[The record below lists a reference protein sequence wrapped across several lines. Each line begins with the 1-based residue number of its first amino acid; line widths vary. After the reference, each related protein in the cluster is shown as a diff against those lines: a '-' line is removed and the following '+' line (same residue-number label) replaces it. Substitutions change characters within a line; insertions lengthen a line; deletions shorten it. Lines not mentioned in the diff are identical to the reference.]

1 IMEYN
6 NGGDKIF
13 ELSSISREKL
23 ELVEAFYDKMK
34 DITNAN
40 ALYIYA
46 LQIFKICNIHNELP
60 RVVVFGQQSMGK
72 TTLLDF
78 IMGGPMGYTSSDTG
92 TKQPI
97 VIILKPSDTNKIE
110 CYLNKKKVSI
120 DDLHEKMK
128 AIMINLN
135 ESIISKELE
144 VEIAIPGGIYAT
156 FVDLPGIKD
165 DSKAGSELTRKIVRN
180 YVQNFPNDIYILVKK
195 ASDDPANW
203 PYNLREFIMK
213 PKPIGL
219 GLQTKQCIVVG
230 TRALEFLNNELSTI
244 KTLSELY
251 NRVKKRGI
259 NDNND
264 NILSLYLL
272 ELFTIP
278 IEQKEKNDFIA
289 NRISMY
295 SKILNGRKN
304 VLDLLL
310 NKFENDCSDSIKKE
324 LLDCFDVEKFKK
336 EVNNKF
342 MNILIQQLRKV
353 EIKLE
358 KKKAKSEFYSKKLE
372 ELYNKGNILS
382 IREQVKL
389 YIRELV
395 NIISNLLTGNYP
407 ILNLPNNGEDFLKKY
422 GGTLLENLKDGHELA
437 IELFVKK
444 NTYDQNFLNYLN
456 ECLTKYSNEHEM
468 GKHMSSDFN
477 YNLNDGTGNKFTN
490 GINGSSSSSS
500 SSSNSSSNINLS
512 SNSTTNNIPHIGS
525 GHIGGG
531 HIGSGH
537 IGSGHIGSGHI
548 GSSHMGGSH
557 MGGSHM
563 GSSHMGS
570 GHIGYVNNVNPLN
583 NVSNINNM
591 NNVVVNNSNSNS
603 GGSTNLMNNNKMV
616 NNNSMLLSSNN
627 MIHNNNNIM
636 TSNNKIKKIKNKKDK
651 LNNKMNKRMDTYF
664 NNFNHTTTTL
674 ATIKK
679 KKKKKKKKSMDNGLT
694 EGKPVRFV
702 LVKEESN
709 MFGIIKN
716 NNVIDPNGKNILVN
730 FFFKSSNTT
739 EEQVQTKSVEKERL
753 TPIQSVETLNAESSF
768 LNGLQVWY
776 KMVRADG
783 WVGFDEAEI
792 IKVFNNNSKV
802 KDVLIRNISKNS
814 EVISIKISDLYIDYV
829 QDINKEIIDGLKT
842 KDLLKSV
849 DDEYDDDDEEEEEEE
864 NESDDEDE
872 SDDDIDKYYDE
883 ENDGD
888 EEDDVLK
895 KIAGPHTDLKILNQL
910 AITYICKWLKYNI
923 AKIEPEKDF
932 SNEVLLQM
940 MRSIHNIVD
949 QSDWKPLV
957 VDLLQANISG
967 NILYLTKLATCS
979 AAVALNRVFKAG
991 LGEINRKIK
1000 NNYMDENIYL
1010 LSTNPKFM
1018 EELNQTLHNFC
1029 KERAVICSNEMKEIM
1044 FEQTYAVHFEIIEE
1058 IFDGCKL
1065 FENNFLTPTG
1075 VKPTMSII
1083 TKNVKQNLA
1092 YRNHQ
1097 LSLTNIK
1104 INKKS
1109 KSKELIQEEVK
1120 LQFWAIKM
1128 LISVPF
1134 ATKIY
1139 AHFLNNI
1146 LPKNKHLANV
1156 LDYSIDCESNL
1167 EKYIQSKLLN
1177 REVNGVLVPID
1188 DKELMT
1194 HYNIIDNRDNIL
1206 RKLENQKRL
1215 NQYLTIVSNAI
1226 KLLKNNVTHTY
1237 ILTFL

>member
-1 IMEYN
+1 MEYG

-13 ELSSISREKL
+13 DLNSISREKL
-23 ELVEAFYDKMK
+23 ELVEVFYDKMK
-34 DITNAN
+34 DTTNAN
-40 ALYIYA
+40 ALYLYA

-60 RVVVFGQQSMGK
+60 RLVVFGQQSMGK

-128 AIMINLN
+128 AIMVNLS
-135 ESIISKELE
+135 ESIIPKELE
-144 VEIAIPGGIYAT
+144 VEISIPGGIYAT

-165 DSKAGSELTRKIVRN
+165 DSKSGSELTRKIVRN

-203 PYNLREFIMK
+203 PYHLREFFMK
-213 PKPIGL
+213 PKPMGL
-219 GLQTKQCIVVG
+219 GLQNKQCIVVG

-244 KTLSELY
+244 KTLTELHD
-251 NRVKKRGI
+251 RVKKRGI
-259 NDNND
+259 TDHND

-272 ELFTIP
+272 ELFSIP
-278 IEQKEKNDFIA
+278 IEQKEKNDFLT

-310 NKFENDCSDSIKKE
+310 NKFENDCNDSIKKE
-324 LLDCFDVEKFKK
+324 LLDCFDVEKFKQ
-336 EVNNKF
+336 EVNSKF

-353 EIKLE
+353 EVKLE
-358 KKKAKSEFYSKKLE
+358 KKKSKMEFYNKKLE

-395 NIISNLLTGNYP
+395 NIVSNLLTGNYP

-422 GGTLLENLKDGHELA
+422 GGTLMENLKDGNELA
-437 IELFVKK
+437 VELFEKQGL
-444 NTYDQNFLNYLN
+444 YDENFLNYLN
-456 ECLTKYSNEHEM
+456 EYLYKYANENELNKSISSESNY
-468 GKHMSSDFN
+468 D
-477 YNLNDGTGNKFTN
+477 
-490 GINGSSSSSS
+490 I
-500 SSSNSSSNINLS
+500 
-512 SNSTTNNIPHIGS
+512 NNI
-525 GHIGGG
+525 
-531 HIGSGH
+531 
-537 IGSGHIGSGHI
+537 
-548 GSSHMGGSH
+548 
-557 MGGSHM
+557 
-563 GSSHMGS
+563 
-570 GHIGYVNNVNPLN
+570 LN
-583 NVSNINNM
+583 NDLH
-591 NNVVVNNSNSNS
+591 NSNSN
-603 GGSTNLMNNNKMV
+603 
-616 NNNSMLLSSNN
+616 NNNSS
-627 MIHNNNNIM
+627 
-636 TSNNKIKKIKNKKDK
+636 
-651 LNNKMNKRMDTYF
+651 KRADTYDTL
-664 NNFNHTTTTL
+664 NDMEKKNF
-674 ATIKK
+674 
-679 KKKKKKKKSMDNGLT
+679 DNVPALV
-694 EGKPVRFV
+694 EGQPVRFI
-702 LVKEESN
+702 LAKEESS
-709 MFGIIKN
+709 MFGVVQNTPTDAKS
-716 NNVIDPNGKNILVN
+716 KNILVSFYFRN
-730 FFFKSSNTT
+730 SNT
-739 EEQVQTKSVEKERL
+739 EEQVQIKSVEKDRL
-753 TPIQSVETLNAESSF
+753 TVIKAVETLNGDPSF

-776 KMVRADG
+776 KMIRDDG
-783 WVGFDEAEI
+783 WVGFDKAEI
-792 IKVFNNNSKV
+792 IKVFNNNSKI
-802 KDVLIRNISKNS
+802 KDVLIRNLSKND
-814 EVISIKISDLYIDYV
+814 EVISIKINDLYMDYV
-829 QDINKEIIDGLKT
+829 IDENKEN
-842 KDLLKSV
+842 
-849 DDEYDDDDEEEEEEE
+849 EE
-864 NESDDEDE
+864 NEENE
-872 SDDDIDKYYDE
+872 ELKENDDDI
-883 ENDGD
+883 
-888 EEDDVLK
+888 LK
-895 KIAGPHTDLKILNQL
+895 RIAGPHTDLKILNQL

-932 SNEVLLQM
+932 SDEVLLQM

-967 NILYLTKLATCS
+967 NILHLTKLASCS

-1010 LSTNPKFM
+1010 LSTNPKFLD
-1018 EELNQTLHNFC
+1018 ELNQALHNFC
-1029 KERAVICSNEMKEIM
+1029 KERAITCASEMKDIV

-1065 FENNFLTPTG
+1065 FEDNFLTPSG

-1097 LSLTNIK
+1097 LSLTDIK

-1156 LDYSIDCESNL
+1156 LDYSIDCESTL

-1188 DKELMT
+1188 DKELMS
-1194 HYNIIDNRDNIL
+1194 HYNIIDNRDNLL

-1215 NQYLTIVSNAI
+1215 NQYFTIVANSI
-1226 KLLKNNVTHTY
+1226 KLLKNNLSKESTLDFVTKLDFGQENKKNWHRLGT
-1237 ILTFL
+1237 

>member
-1 IMEYN
+1 MEYG

-13 ELSSISREKL
+13 DLNSISREKL
-23 ELVEAFYDKMK
+23 ELVEVFYDKMK
-34 DITNAN
+34 DTTNAN
-40 ALYIYA
+40 ALYLYA

-60 RVVVFGQQSMGK
+60 RLVVFGQQSMGK

-128 AIMINLN
+128 AIMVNLN
-135 ESIISKELE
+135 ESIIPKELE
-144 VEIAIPGGIYAT
+144 VEISIPGGIYAT

-203 PYNLREFIMK
+203 PYHLREFFMK
-213 PKPIGL
+213 PKPMGL
-219 GLQTKQCIVVG
+219 GLQNKQCIVVG

-244 KTLSELY
+244 KTLTELY
-251 NRVKKRGI
+251 DRVKKRGI
-259 NDNND
+259 MDHND

-272 ELFTIP
+272 ELFSIP
-278 IEQKEKNDFIA
+278 IEQKEKNDFLT

-310 NKFENDCSDSIKKE
+310 NKFENDCNDSIKKE
-324 LLDCFDVEKFKK
+324 LLDCFDVEKFKQ
-336 EVNNKF
+336 EVNSKF

-353 EIKLE
+353 EVKLE
-358 KKKAKSEFYSKKLE
+358 KKKSKMEFYNKKLE

-395 NIISNLLTGNYP
+395 NIVSNLLTGNYP

-422 GGTLLENLKDGHELA
+422 GGTLMENLKDGNELA
-437 IELFVKK
+437 VELFEKQGL
-444 NTYDQNFLNYLN
+444 YDENFLNYLN
-456 ECLTKYSNEHEM
+456 EYLCKYASENDINQSISSESNY
-468 GKHMSSDFN
+468 D
-477 YNLNDGTGNKFTN
+477 
-490 GINGSSSSSS
+490 I
-500 SSSNSSSNINLS
+500 
-512 SNSTTNNIPHIGS
+512 NNI
-525 GHIGGG
+525 
-531 HIGSGH
+531 
-537 IGSGHIGSGHI
+537 
-548 GSSHMGGSH
+548 
-557 MGGSHM
+557 
-563 GSSHMGS
+563 
-570 GHIGYVNNVNPLN
+570 LN
-583 NVSNINNM
+583 NKD
-591 NNVVVNNSNSNS
+591 
-603 GGSTNLMNNNKMV
+603 LHNNNGN
-616 NNNSMLLSSNN
+616 NNNSSNKRADAYDTLN
-627 MIHNNNNIM
+627 DME
-636 TSNNKIKKIKNKKDK
+636 KKK
-651 LNNKMNKRMDTYF
+651 LNSVPA
-664 NNFNHTTTTL
+664 L
-674 ATIKK
+674 V
-679 KKKKKKKKSMDNGLT
+679 
-694 EGKPVRFV
+694 EGQPVRFI
-702 LVKEESN
+702 LAKEESS
-709 MFGIIKN
+709 MFGVVQNTPTDAKS
-716 NNVIDPNGKNILVN
+716 KNILVSFYFRN
-730 FFFKSSNTT
+730 SNT
-739 EEQVQTKSVEKERL
+739 EEQVQIKSVEKDRL
-753 TPIQSVETLNAESSF
+753 TVIKAVETLNGDPSF

-776 KMVRADG
+776 KMIRDDG
-783 WVGFDEAEI
+783 WVGFDKAEI
-792 IKVFNNNSKV
+792 IKVFNNNSKI
-802 KDVLIRNISKNS
+802 KDVLIRNLSKND
-814 EVISIKISDLYIDYV
+814 EVISIKINDLYMDYV
-829 QDINKEIIDGLKT
+829 IDENKEN
-842 KDLLKSV
+842 
-849 DDEYDDDDEEEEEEE
+849 EE
-864 NESDDEDE
+864 NEENE
-872 SDDDIDKYYDE
+872 EMKENDDDI
-883 ENDGD
+883 
-888 EEDDVLK
+888 LK
-895 KIAGPHTDLKILNQL
+895 RIAGAHTDLKILNQL

-932 SNEVLLQM
+932 SDEVLLQM

-967 NILYLTKLATCS
+967 NILHLTKLASCS

-1010 LSTNPKFM
+1010 LSTNPKFLD
-1018 EELNQTLHNFC
+1018 ELNQALHNFC
-1029 KERAVICSNEMKEIM
+1029 KERAITCASEMKDIV

-1065 FENNFLTPTG
+1065 FEDNFLTPSG

-1097 LSLTNIK
+1097 LSLTDIK

-1156 LDYSIDCESNL
+1156 LDYSIDCESTL

-1177 REVNGVLVPID
+1177 REVNGVMVPID
-1188 DKELMT
+1188 DKELMS
-1194 HYNIIDNRDNIL
+1194 HYNIIDNRDNLL

-1215 NQYLTIVSNAI
+1215 NQYFTIVSNSI
-1226 KLLKNNVTHTY
+1226 KLLKNNLSKESTLDFVTKLDFGQENKKNWHRLDSY
-1237 ILTFL
+1237 ED

>member
-1 IMEYN
+1 MEYG

-13 ELSSISREKL
+13 DLNSISREKL
-23 ELVEAFYDKMK
+23 ELVEVFYDKMK
-34 DITNAN
+34 DTTNAN
-40 ALYIYA
+40 ALYLYA

-60 RVVVFGQQSMGK
+60 RLVVFGQQSMGK

-128 AIMINLN
+128 AIMVNLS
-135 ESIISKELE
+135 ESIIPKELE
-144 VEIAIPGGIYAT
+144 VEISIPGGIYAT

-165 DSKAGSELTRKIVRN
+165 DSKSGSELTRKIVRN

-203 PYNLREFIMK
+203 PYHLREFFMK
-213 PKPIGL
+213 PKPMGL
-219 GLQTKQCIVVG
+219 GLQNKQCIVVG

-244 KTLSELY
+244 KTLTELHD
-251 NRVKKRGI
+251 RVKKRGI
-259 NDNND
+259 TDHND

-272 ELFTIP
+272 ELFSIP
-278 IEQKEKNDFIA
+278 IEQKEKNDFLT

-310 NKFENDCSDSIKKE
+310 NKFENDCNDSIKKE
-324 LLDCFDVEKFKK
+324 LLDCFDVEKFKQ
-336 EVNNKF
+336 EVNSKF

-353 EIKLE
+353 EVKLE
-358 KKKAKSEFYSKKLE
+358 KKKSKMEFYNKKLE

-395 NIISNLLTGNYP
+395 NIVSNLLTGNYP

-422 GGTLLENLKDGHELA
+422 GGTLMENLKDGNELA
-437 IELFVKK
+437 VELFEKQGL
-444 NTYDQNFLNYLN
+444 YDENFLNYLN
-456 ECLTKYSNEHEM
+456 EYLYKYANENELNKSISSESNY
-468 GKHMSSDFN
+468 D
-477 YNLNDGTGNKFTN
+477 
-490 GINGSSSSSS
+490 I
-500 SSSNSSSNINLS
+500 
-512 SNSTTNNIPHIGS
+512 NNI
-525 GHIGGG
+525 
-531 HIGSGH
+531 
-537 IGSGHIGSGHI
+537 
-548 GSSHMGGSH
+548 
-557 MGGSHM
+557 
-563 GSSHMGS
+563 
-570 GHIGYVNNVNPLN
+570 LN
-583 NVSNINNM
+583 NDLH
-591 NNVVVNNSNSNS
+591 NSNSN
-603 GGSTNLMNNNKMV
+603 
-616 NNNSMLLSSNN
+616 NNNSS
-627 MIHNNNNIM
+627 
-636 TSNNKIKKIKNKKDK
+636 
-651 LNNKMNKRMDTYF
+651 KRADTYDTL
-664 NNFNHTTTTL
+664 NDMEKKNF
-674 ATIKK
+674 
-679 KKKKKKKKSMDNGLT
+679 DNVPALV
-694 EGKPVRFV
+694 EGQPVRFI
-702 LVKEESN
+702 LAKEESS
-709 MFGIIKN
+709 MFGVVQNTPTDAKS
-716 NNVIDPNGKNILVN
+716 KNILVSFYFRN
-730 FFFKSSNTT
+730 SNT
-739 EEQVQTKSVEKERL
+739 EEQVQIKSVEKDRL
-753 TPIQSVETLNAESSF
+753 TVIKAVETLNGDPSF

-776 KMVRADG
+776 KMIRDDG
-783 WVGFDEAEI
+783 WVGFDKAEI
-792 IKVFNNNSKV
+792 IKVFNNNSKI
-802 KDVLIRNISKNS
+802 KDVLIRNLSKND
-814 EVISIKISDLYIDYV
+814 EVISIKINDLYMDYV
-829 QDINKEIIDGLKT
+829 IDENKEN
-842 KDLLKSV
+842 
-849 DDEYDDDDEEEEEEE
+849 EE
-864 NESDDEDE
+864 NEENE
-872 SDDDIDKYYDE
+872 ELKENDDDI
-883 ENDGD
+883 
-888 EEDDVLK
+888 LK
-895 KIAGPHTDLKILNQL
+895 RIAGPHTDLKILNQL

-932 SNEVLLQM
+932 SDEVLLQM

-967 NILYLTKLATCS
+967 NILHLTKLASCS

-1010 LSTNPKFM
+1010 LSTNPKFLD
-1018 EELNQTLHNFC
+1018 ELNQALHNFC
-1029 KERAVICSNEMKEIM
+1029 KERAITCASEMKDIV

-1065 FENNFLTPTG
+1065 FEDNFLTPSG

-1097 LSLTNIK
+1097 LSLTDIK

-1156 LDYSIDCESNL
+1156 LDYSIDCESTL

-1188 DKELMT
+1188 DKELMS
-1194 HYNIIDNRDNIL
+1194 HYNIIDNRDNLL

-1215 NQYLTIVSNAI
+1215 NQYFTIVANSI
-1226 KLLKNNVTHTY
+1226 KLLKNNLSKESTLDFVTKLDFGQENKKNWHRLDSY
-1237 ILTFL
+1237 ED

>member
-1 IMEYN
+1 MEYG

-13 ELSSISREKL
+13 DLNSISREKL
-23 ELVEAFYDKMK
+23 ELVEVFYDKMK
-34 DITNAN
+34 DTTNAN
-40 ALYIYA
+40 ALYLYA

-60 RVVVFGQQSMGK
+60 RLVVFGQQSMGK

-128 AIMINLN
+128 AIMVNLS
-135 ESIISKELE
+135 ESIIPKELE
-144 VEIAIPGGIYAT
+144 VEISIPGGIYAT

-165 DSKAGSELTRKIVRN
+165 DSKSGSELTRKIVRN

-203 PYNLREFIMK
+203 PYHLREFFMK
-213 PKPIGL
+213 PKPMGL
-219 GLQTKQCIVVG
+219 GLQNKQCIVVG

-244 KTLSELY
+244 KTLTELHD
-251 NRVKKRGI
+251 RVKKRGI
-259 NDNND
+259 TDHND

-272 ELFTIP
+272 ELFSIP
-278 IEQKEKNDFIA
+278 IEQKEKNDFLT

-310 NKFENDCSDSIKKE
+310 NKFENDCNDSIKKE
-324 LLDCFDVEKFKK
+324 LLDCFDVEKFKQ
-336 EVNNKF
+336 EVNSKF

-353 EIKLE
+353 EVKLE
-358 KKKAKSEFYSKKLE
+358 KKKSKMEFYNKKLE

-395 NIISNLLTGNYP
+395 NIVSNLLTGNYP

-422 GGTLLENLKDGHELA
+422 GGTLMENLKDGNELA
-437 IELFVKK
+437 VELFEKQGL
-444 NTYDQNFLNYLN
+444 YDENFLNYLN
-456 ECLTKYSNEHEM
+456 EYLYKYANENELNKSISSESNY
-468 GKHMSSDFN
+468 D
-477 YNLNDGTGNKFTN
+477 
-490 GINGSSSSSS
+490 I
-500 SSSNSSSNINLS
+500 
-512 SNSTTNNIPHIGS
+512 NNI
-525 GHIGGG
+525 
-531 HIGSGH
+531 
-537 IGSGHIGSGHI
+537 
-548 GSSHMGGSH
+548 
-557 MGGSHM
+557 
-563 GSSHMGS
+563 
-570 GHIGYVNNVNPLN
+570 LN
-583 NVSNINNM
+583 NDLH
-591 NNVVVNNSNSNS
+591 NSNSN
-603 GGSTNLMNNNKMV
+603 
-616 NNNSMLLSSNN
+616 NNNSS
-627 MIHNNNNIM
+627 
-636 TSNNKIKKIKNKKDK
+636 
-651 LNNKMNKRMDTYF
+651 KRADTYDTL
-664 NNFNHTTTTL
+664 NDMEKKNF
-674 ATIKK
+674 
-679 KKKKKKKKSMDNGLT
+679 DNVPALV
-694 EGKPVRFV
+694 EGQPVRFI
-702 LVKEESN
+702 LAKEESS
-709 MFGIIKN
+709 MFGVVQNTPTDAKS
-716 NNVIDPNGKNILVN
+716 KNILVSFYFRN
-730 FFFKSSNTT
+730 SNT
-739 EEQVQTKSVEKERL
+739 EEQVQIKSVEKDRL
-753 TPIQSVETLNAESSF
+753 TVIKAVETLNGDPSF

-776 KMVRADG
+776 KMIRDDG
-783 WVGFDEAEI
+783 WVGFDKAEI
-792 IKVFNNNSKV
+792 IKVFNNNSKI
-802 KDVLIRNISKNS
+802 KDVLIRNLSKND
-814 EVISIKISDLYIDYV
+814 EVISIKINDLYMDYV
-829 QDINKEIIDGLKT
+829 IDANKEN
-842 KDLLKSV
+842 
-849 DDEYDDDDEEEEEEE
+849 EE
-864 NESDDEDE
+864 NEENE
-872 SDDDIDKYYDE
+872 ELKENDDDI
-883 ENDGD
+883 
-888 EEDDVLK
+888 LK
-895 KIAGPHTDLKILNQL
+895 RIAGPHTDLKILNQL

-932 SNEVLLQM
+932 SDEVLLQM

-967 NILYLTKLATCS
+967 NILHLTKLASCS

-1010 LSTNPKFM
+1010 LSTNPKFLD
-1018 EELNQTLHNFC
+1018 ELNQALHNFC
-1029 KERAVICSNEMKEIM
+1029 KERAITCASEMKDIV

-1065 FENNFLTPTG
+1065 FEDNFLTPSG

-1097 LSLTNIK
+1097 LSLTDIK

-1156 LDYSIDCESNL
+1156 LDYSIDCESTL

-1188 DKELMT
+1188 DKELMS
-1194 HYNIIDNRDNIL
+1194 HYNIIDNRDNLL

-1215 NQYLTIVSNAI
+1215 NQYFTIVANSI
-1226 KLLKNNVTHTY
+1226 KLLKNNLSKESTLDFVTKLDFGQENKKNWHRLDSY
-1237 ILTFL
+1237 ED

>member
-1 IMEYN
+1 MEYG

-13 ELSSISREKL
+13 DLNSISREKL
-23 ELVEAFYDKMK
+23 ELVEVFYDKMK
-34 DITNAN
+34 DTTNAN
-40 ALYIYA
+40 ALYLYA

-60 RVVVFGQQSMGK
+60 RLVVFGQQSMGK

-110 CYLNKKKVSI
+110 CYLNKKKVNI

-128 AIMINLN
+128 AIMLNLN

-144 VEIAIPGGIYAT
+144 VEISIPGGIYAT

-203 PYNLREFIMK
+203 PYHLREFIMK
-213 PKPIGL
+213 PKPLGL

-244 KTLSELY
+244 KTLTELY
-251 NRVKKRGI
+251 DRVKKRGI
-259 NDNND
+259 MDNND

-272 ELFTIP
+272 ELFSIP
-278 IEQKEKNDFIA
+278 IEQKEKNDFLT

-324 LLDCFDVEKFKK
+324 LIDCFDVEKFKQ
-336 EVNNKF
+336 EVNSKF

-353 EIKLE
+353 EVKLE
-358 KKKAKSEFYSKKLE
+358 KKKAKMDFYNKKLE

-407 ILNLPNNGEDFLKKY
+407 ILNLPKNGEDFLKKY
-422 GGTLLENLKDGHELA
+422 GGTLMENLKDGNDLA
-437 IELFVKK
+437 MELFEKQGL
-444 NTYDQNFLNYLN
+444 YDENFLNYLN
-456 ECLTKYSNEHEM
+456 EYLNRYSNENELN
-468 GKHMSSDFN
+468 KSMSSEFN
-477 YNLNDGTGNKFTN
+477 YNINDGLNN
-490 GINGSSSSSS
+490 
-500 SSSNSSSNINLS
+500 SNIS
-512 SNSTTNNIPHIGS
+512 
-525 GHIGGG
+525 
-531 HIGSGH
+531 
-537 IGSGHIGSGHI
+537 
-548 GSSHMGGSH
+548 MDDR
-557 MGGSHM
+557 
-563 GSSHMGS
+563 
-570 GHIGYVNNVNPLN
+570 NNVNN
-583 NVSNINNM
+583 
-591 NNVVVNNSNSNS
+591 
-603 GGSTNLMNNNKMV
+603 
-616 NNNSMLLSSNN
+616 
-627 MIHNNNNIM
+627 HNNNN
-636 TSNNKIKKIKNKKDK
+636 
-651 LNNKMNKRMDTYF
+651 KRTDTYD
-664 NNFNHTTTTL
+664 NLDNIEKKNFY
-674 ATIKK
+674 
-679 KKKKKKKKSMDNGLT
+679 D
-694 EGKPVRFV
+694 KPVLVEGQTVRFI
-702 LVKEESN
+702 LAKEESS
-709 MFGIIKN
+709 MFGVVQNTPADTKS
-716 NNVIDPNGKNILVN
+716 KNILVS
-730 FFFKSSNTT
+730 FFFRNSNT
-739 EEQVQTKSVEKERL
+739 EEQVQIKSVEKDRL
-753 TPIQSVETLNAESSF
+753 TVIKAVETLNTGPSF

-776 KMVRADG
+776 KMVRDDG
-783 WVGFDEAEI
+783 WVGFDKAEI

-802 KDVLIRNISKNS
+802 KDVLIRNLSKND
-814 EVISIKISDLYIDYV
+814 EVISIKINDLYMDYHN
-829 QDINKEIIDGLKT
+829 DENKESEENEEMKDNDE
-842 KDLLKSV
+842 DLLKR
-849 DDEYDDDDEEEEEEE
+849 
-864 NESDDEDE
+864 
-872 SDDDIDKYYDE
+872 
-883 ENDGD
+883 
-888 EEDDVLK
+888 
-895 KIAGPHTDLKILNQL
+895 IAGPHTDLKILNQL

-967 NILYLTKLATCS
+967 NILHLTKLASCS
-979 AAVALNRVFKAG
+979 AAVALKRVFKAG

-1000 NNYMDENIYL
+1000 NNYIDENIYL
-1010 LSTNPKFM
+1010 LSTNPKFLD
-1018 EELNQTLHNFC
+1018 ELNQALHNFC
-1029 KERAVICSNEMKEIM
+1029 KERAISCASEMKDIV

-1065 FENNFLTPTG
+1065 FEDNFLTPSG

-1097 LSLTNIK
+1097 LSLTDVK

-1156 LDYSIDCESNL
+1156 LDYSIDCESTL

-1177 REVNGVLVPID
+1177 RENFYVFIFILGVLVPID
-1188 DKELMT
+1188 DKELMS

-1215 NQYLTIVSNAI
+1215 NQYITIVSNSI
-1226 KLLKNNVTHTY
+1226 KMLKNNLSKESTLDFVTKLDFGQENKKNWHRLDSY
-1237 ILTFL
+1237 ED

>member
-1 IMEYN
+1 MEYG

-13 ELSSISREKL
+13 DLNSISREKL
-23 ELVEAFYDKMK
+23 ELVEVFYDKMK
-34 DITNAN
+34 DTTNAN
-40 ALYIYA
+40 ALYLYA

-60 RVVVFGQQSMGK
+60 RLVVFGQQSMGK

-128 AIMINLN
+128 AIMVNLN
-135 ESIISKELE
+135 ESIIPKELE
-144 VEIAIPGGIYAT
+144 VEISIPGGIYAT

-203 PYNLREFIMK
+203 PYHLREFFMK
-213 PKPIGL
+213 PKPMGL
-219 GLQTKQCIVVG
+219 GLQNKQCIVVG

-244 KTLSELY
+244 KTLTELHD
-251 NRVKKRGI
+251 RVKKRGI
-259 NDNND
+259 TDHND

-272 ELFTIP
+272 ELFSIP
-278 IEQKEKNDFIA
+278 IEQKEKNDFLT
-289 NRISMY
+289 NKISMY

-310 NKFENDCSDSIKKE
+310 NKFENDCNDSIKKE
-324 LLDCFDVEKFKK
+324 LLDCFDVEKFKQ
-336 EVNNKF
+336 EVNSKF

-353 EIKLE
+353 EVKIE
-358 KKKAKSEFYSKKLE
+358 KKKSKMEFYNKKLE

-395 NIISNLLTGNYP
+395 NIVSNLLTGNYP

-422 GGTLLENLKDGHELA
+422 GGTLMENLKDGNELA
-437 IELFVKK
+437 VELFEKQGL
-444 NTYDQNFLNYLN
+444 YDENFLNYLN
-456 ECLTKYSNEHEM
+456 EYLYKYANENDLN
-468 GKHMSSDFN
+468 KSFSSDSN
-477 YNLNDGTGNKFTN
+477 YDINSILNKD
-490 GINGSSSSSS
+490 
-500 SSSNSSSNINLS
+500 L
-512 SNSTTNNIPHIGS
+512 
-525 GHIGGG
+525 
-531 HIGSGH
+531 
-537 IGSGHIGSGHI
+537 
-548 GSSHMGGSH
+548 
-557 MGGSHM
+557 
-563 GSSHMGS
+563 
-570 GHIGYVNNVNPLN
+570 
-583 NVSNINNM
+583 
-591 NNVVVNNSNSNS
+591 NNSNSN
-603 GGSTNLMNNNKMV
+603 
-616 NNNSMLLSSNN
+616 NNNSS
-627 MIHNNNNIM
+627 
-636 TSNNKIKKIKNKKDK
+636 
-651 LNNKMNKRMDTYF
+651 NKRADTYD
-664 NNFNHTTTTL
+664 TL
-674 ATIKK
+674 NDIE
-679 KKKKKKKKSMDNGLT
+679 KKSSDNVPALV
-694 EGKPVRFV
+694 EGQPVRFI
-702 LVKEESN
+702 LAKEESS
-709 MFGIIKN
+709 MFGVVQNTPTDTKS
-716 NNVIDPNGKNILVN
+716 KNILVSFYFRN
-730 FFFKSSNTT
+730 NNT
-739 EEQVQTKSVEKERL
+739 EEQVQIKSVEKDRL
-753 TPIQSVETLNAESSF
+753 TVIKAVETLNGDPSF

-776 KMVRADG
+776 KMIRDDG
-783 WVGFDEAEI
+783 WVGFDKAEI

-802 KDVLIRNISKNS
+802 KDVLIRNLSKND
-814 EVISIKISDLYIDYV
+814 EVISIKINDLYMDYV
-829 QDINKEIIDGLKT
+829 NDEIKENG
-842 KDLLKSV
+842 
-849 DDEYDDDDEEEEEEE
+849 ENEE
-864 NESDDEDE
+864 NEEMKE
-872 SDDDIDKYYDE
+872 NDDDI
-883 ENDGD
+883 
-888 EEDDVLK
+888 LK
-895 KIAGPHTDLKILNQL
+895 RIAGPHTDLKILNQL

-932 SNEVLLQM
+932 TDEVLLQM

-967 NILYLTKLATCS
+967 NILHLTKLASCS

-1010 LSTNPKFM
+1010 LSTNPKFLD
-1018 EELNQTLHNFC
+1018 ELNQALHNFC
-1029 KERAVICSNEMKEIM
+1029 KERAITCASEMKDIV

-1065 FENNFLTPTG
+1065 FEDNFLTPSG

-1097 LSLTNIK
+1097 LSLTDIK

-1156 LDYSIDCESNL
+1156 LDYSIDCESTL

-1188 DKELMT
+1188 DKELMS
-1194 HYNIIDNRDNIL
+1194 HYNIIDNRDNLL

-1215 NQYLTIVSNAI
+1215 NQYLSIVANSI
-1226 KLLKNNVTHTY
+1226 KLLKNNLSKESTLDFVTKLDFGQENKKNWHRLDSY
-1237 ILTFL
+1237 ED

>member
-1 IMEYN
+1 MEYG

-13 ELSSISREKL
+13 DLHSISREKL
-23 ELVEAFYDKMK
+23 ELVEVFYDKMK
-34 DITNAN
+34 DTTNAN
-40 ALYIYA
+40 ALYLYA

-60 RVVVFGQQSMGK
+60 RLVVFGQQSMGK

-97 VIILKPSDTNKIE
+97 VIILKPSETNKIE

-128 AIMINLN
+128 AIMANLN
-135 ESIISKELE
+135 ETIIPKELE
-144 VEIAIPGGIYAT
+144 VEISIPGGIYAT

-203 PYNLREFIMK
+203 PYHLREFFMK
-213 PKPIGL
+213 PKPVGL
-219 GLQTKQCIVVG
+219 GLQNKQCIVVG

-244 KTLSELY
+244 KTLTELHD
-251 NRVKKRGI
+251 RVKKRGI
-259 NDNND
+259 TDHND

-272 ELFTIP
+272 ELFSIP
-278 IEQKEKNDFIA
+278 IEQKEKNDFVT
-289 NRISMY
+289 NRIAMY
-295 SKILNGRKN
+295 SKILNGRKH
-304 VLDLLL
+304 VLDMLM
-310 NKFENDCSDSIKKE
+310 NKFENDCNDSVKKE
-324 LLDCFDVEKFKK
+324 LLDCFDVEKFKQ
-336 EVNNKF
+336 EVNSKF

-353 EIKLE
+353 EVKLE
-358 KKKAKSEFYSKKLE
+358 KKKSKMDFYNKKLE

-395 NIISNLLTGNYP
+395 NIVSNLLTGNYP

-422 GGTLLENLKDGHELA
+422 GGTLMENLKDGNELA
-437 IELFVKK
+437 VELFEKQGL
-444 NTYDQNFLNYLN
+444 YDENFLNYLN
-456 ECLTKYSNEHEM
+456 ECLCKYASENDINKSISSESNYDIN
-468 GKHMSSDFN
+468 SI
-477 YNLNDGTGNKFTN
+477 LNNKDLHNGTNN
-490 GINGSSSSSS
+490 NNNNNNN
-500 SSSNSSSNINLS
+500 NSSSNKRADNYDTL
-512 SNSTTNNIPHIGS
+512 NDMEKKNFD
-525 GHIGGG
+525 
-531 HIGSGH
+531 
-537 IGSGHIGSGHI
+537 
-548 GSSHMGGSH
+548 
-557 MGGSHM
+557 
-563 GSSHMGS
+563 
-570 GHIGYVNNVNPLN
+570 NVPAL
-583 NVSNINNM
+583 V
-591 NNVVVNNSNSNS
+591 
-603 GGSTNLMNNNKMV
+603 
-616 NNNSMLLSSNN
+616 
-627 MIHNNNNIM
+627 
-636 TSNNKIKKIKNKKDK
+636 
-651 LNNKMNKRMDTYF
+651 
-664 NNFNHTTTTL
+664 
-674 ATIKK
+674 
-679 KKKKKKKKSMDNGLT
+679 
-694 EGKPVRFV
+694 EGQPVRFI
-702 LVKEESN
+702 LAKEESS
-709 MFGIIKN
+709 MFGVVQNTPTDVKS
-716 NNVIDPNGKNILVN
+716 KNILVSFYFRN
-730 FFFKSSNTT
+730 SNT
-739 EEQVQTKSVEKERL
+739 EEQVQIKSVEKDRL
-753 TPIQSVETLNAESSF
+753 IVIKAVETLNGDPSF

-776 KMVRADG
+776 KMVRDDG
-783 WVGFDEAEI
+783 WVGFDKAEI

-802 KDVLIRNISKNS
+802 KDVLIRNLSKND
-814 EVISIKISDLYIDYV
+814 EVISIKINDLYMDYAN
-829 QDINKEIIDGLKT
+829 DENKEN
-842 KDLLKSV
+842 
-849 DDEYDDDDEEEEEEE
+849 EE
-864 NESDDEDE
+864 NEENE
-872 SDDDIDKYYDE
+872 EMKENDDDI
-883 ENDGD
+883 
-888 EEDDVLK
+888 LK
-895 KIAGPHTDLKILNQL
+895 KIAGAHTDLKILNQL

-923 AKIEPEKDF
+923 AQIEPEKDF
-932 SNEVLLQM
+932 SDEVLLQM

-967 NILYLTKLATCS
+967 NILHLTKLASCS

-1010 LSTNPKFM
+1010 LSTNPKFLD
-1018 EELNQTLHNFC
+1018 ELNQALHNFC
-1029 KERAVICSNEMKEIM
+1029 KERAITCASEMKDIV

-1065 FENNFLTPTG
+1065 FEDNFLTPSG

-1097 LSLTNIK
+1097 LSLTDIK

-1156 LDYSIDCESNL
+1156 LDYSIDCESTL

-1177 REVNGVLVPID
+1177 REVNGVMVPID
-1188 DKELMT
+1188 DKELMS
-1194 HYNIIDNRDNIL
+1194 HYNIIDNRDNLL

-1215 NQYLTIVSNAI
+1215 NQYITIVANSI
-1226 KLLKNNVTHTY
+1226 KLLKNNLSKDSTLDFVTKLDFGQENKKNWHRSDSY
-1237 ILTFL
+1237 ED

>member
-1 IMEYN
+1 MEYG

-13 ELSSISREKL
+13 DLNSISREKL
-23 ELVEAFYDKMK
+23 ELVEVFYDKMK
-34 DITNAN
+34 DTTNAN
-40 ALYIYA
+40 ALYLYA

-60 RVVVFGQQSMGK
+60 RLVVFGQQSMGK

-110 CYLNKKKVSI
+110 CFLNKKKVSI

-128 AIMINLN
+128 AIMVNLN
-135 ESIISKELE
+135 ESIIPKELE
-144 VEIAIPGGIYAT
+144 VEISIPGGIYAT

-203 PYNLREFIMK
+203 PYHLREFFMK
-213 PKPIGL
+213 PKPMGL
-219 GLQTKQCIVVG
+219 GLQNKQCIVVG

-244 KTLSELY
+244 KTLTELY
-251 NRVKKRGI
+251 DRVKKRGI
-259 NDNND
+259 MDHND

-272 ELFTIP
+272 ELFSIP
-278 IEQKEKNDFIA
+278 IEQKEKNDFLT

-310 NKFENDCSDSIKKE
+310 NKFENDCNDSIKKE
-324 LLDCFDVEKFKK
+324 LLDCFDVEKFKQ
-336 EVNNKF
+336 EVNSKF

-353 EIKLE
+353 EVKLE
-358 KKKAKSEFYSKKLE
+358 KKKSKMDFYNKKLE

-422 GGTLLENLKDGHELA
+422 GGTLMENLKDGNELA
-437 IELFVKK
+437 IELFEKQGL
-444 NTYDQNFLNYLN
+444 YDEKFLNYLN
-456 ECLTKYSNEHEM
+456 EYLYKYANENDLN
-468 GKHMSSDFN
+468 KSMSSEFN
-477 YNLNDGTGNKFTN
+477 YNINN
-490 GINGSSSSSS
+490 GLKN
-500 SSSNSSSNINLS
+500 
-512 SNSTTNNIPHIGS
+512 
-525 GHIGGG
+525 
-531 HIGSGH
+531 
-537 IGSGHIGSGHI
+537 
-548 GSSHMGGSH
+548 
-557 MGGSHM
+557 
-563 GSSHMGS
+563 
-570 GHIGYVNNVNPLN
+570 LN
-583 NVSNINNM
+583 NS
-591 NNVVVNNSNSNS
+591 
-603 GGSTNLMNNNKMV
+603 LDDDD
-616 NNNSMLLSSNN
+616 SSNN
-627 MIHNNNNIM
+627 I
-636 TSNNKIKKIKNKKDK
+636 
-651 LNNKMNKRMDTYF
+651 NKRTDTYDTLNDMEKKNF
-664 NNFNHTTTTL
+664 DNNTPAL
-674 ATIKK
+674 V
-679 KKKKKKKKSMDNGLT
+679 G
-694 EGKPVRFV
+694 GQPVRFI
-702 LVKEESN
+702 LAKEESS
-709 MFGIIKN
+709 MFGIVQNTPTDAKS
-716 NNVIDPNGKNILVN
+716 KNILVSFYFRN
-730 FFFKSSNTT
+730 SNT
-739 EEQVQTKSVEKERL
+739 EEQVQIKSVEKDRL
-753 TPIQSVETLNAESSF
+753 TVIKAVETLNGDPSF

-776 KMVRADG
+776 KMVRDDG
-783 WVGFDEAEI
+783 WVGFDKAEI
-792 IKVFNNNSKV
+792 IKVFNNNSKI
-802 KDVLIRNISKNS
+802 KDVLIRNLSKND
-814 EVISIKISDLYIDYV
+814 EVISIKINDLYMDYV
-829 QDINKEIIDGLKT
+829 IDENKEN
-842 KDLLKSV
+842 
-849 DDEYDDDDEEEEEEE
+849 EE
-864 NESDDEDE
+864 NEEMKENEEDED
-872 SDDDIDKYYDE
+872 I
-883 ENDGD
+883 
-888 EEDDVLK
+888 LK
-895 KIAGPHTDLKILNQL
+895 RIAGPHTDLKILNQL

-932 SNEVLLQM
+932 SDEVLLQM

-967 NILYLTKLATCS
+967 NILHLTKLASCS

-1010 LSTNPKFM
+1010 LSTNPKFLD
-1018 EELNQTLHNFC
+1018 ELNQALHNFC
-1029 KERAVICSNEMKEIM
+1029 KERAISCASEMKDIV

-1065 FENNFLTPTG
+1065 FEDNFLTPSG

-1097 LSLTNIK
+1097 LSLTDIK

-1156 LDYSIDCESNL
+1156 LDYSIDCESIL

-1177 REVNGVLVPID
+1177 REINGVLVPID
-1188 DKELMT
+1188 DKELMS

-1215 NQYLTIVSNAI
+1215 NQYFTIVSNSI
-1226 KLLKNNVTHTY
+1226 KLLKNNLSKESTLDFVTKLDFGQENKKNWHRLDSY
-1237 ILTFL
+1237 ED

>member
-1 IMEYN
+1 MEYG

-13 ELSSISREKL
+13 DLNSISREKL
-23 ELVEAFYDKMK
+23 ELVEVFYDKMK
-34 DITNAN
+34 DTTNAN
-40 ALYIYA
+40 ALYLYA

-60 RVVVFGQQSMGK
+60 RLVVFGQQSMGK

-128 AIMINLN
+128 AIMVNLN
-135 ESIISKELE
+135 ESIIPKELE
-144 VEIAIPGGIYAT
+144 VEISIPGGIYAT

-203 PYNLREFIMK
+203 PYHLREFFMK
-213 PKPIGL
+213 PKPMGL
-219 GLQTKQCIVVG
+219 GLQNKQCIVVG

-244 KTLSELY
+244 KTLTELY
-251 NRVKKRGI
+251 DRVKKRGI
-259 NDNND
+259 MDHND

-272 ELFTIP
+272 ELFSIP
-278 IEQKEKNDFIA
+278 IEQKEKNDFLT

-310 NKFENDCSDSIKKE
+310 NKFENDCNDSIKKE
-324 LLDCFDVEKFKK
+324 LLDCFDVEKFKQ
-336 EVNNKF
+336 EVNSKF

-353 EIKLE
+353 EVKLE
-358 KKKAKSEFYSKKLE
+358 KKKSKMEFYNKKLE

-395 NIISNLLTGNYP
+395 NIVSNLLTGNYP

-422 GGTLLENLKDGHELA
+422 GGTLMENLKDGNELA
-437 IELFVKK
+437 VELFEKQGL
-444 NTYDQNFLNYLN
+444 YDENFLNYLN
-456 ECLTKYSNEHEM
+456 EYLCKYASENDINQSISSESNY
-468 GKHMSSDFN
+468 D
-477 YNLNDGTGNKFTN
+477 
-490 GINGSSSSSS
+490 I
-500 SSSNSSSNINLS
+500 
-512 SNSTTNNIPHIGS
+512 NNI
-525 GHIGGG
+525 
-531 HIGSGH
+531 
-537 IGSGHIGSGHI
+537 
-548 GSSHMGGSH
+548 
-557 MGGSHM
+557 
-563 GSSHMGS
+563 
-570 GHIGYVNNVNPLN
+570 LN
-583 NVSNINNM
+583 NKD
-591 NNVVVNNSNSNS
+591 
-603 GGSTNLMNNNKMV
+603 LHNNNGN
-616 NNNSMLLSSNN
+616 NNNSSNKRADAYDTLN
-627 MIHNNNNIM
+627 DME
-636 TSNNKIKKIKNKKDK
+636 KKK
-651 LNNKMNKRMDTYF
+651 LNSVPA
-664 NNFNHTTTTL
+664 L
-674 ATIKK
+674 V
-679 KKKKKKKKSMDNGLT
+679 
-694 EGKPVRFV
+694 EGQPVRFI
-702 LVKEESN
+702 LAKEESS
-709 MFGIIKN
+709 MFGVVQNTPTDAKS
-716 NNVIDPNGKNILVN
+716 KNILVSFYFRN
-730 FFFKSSNTT
+730 SNT
-739 EEQVQTKSVEKERL
+739 EEQVQIKSVEKDRL
-753 TPIQSVETLNAESSF
+753 TVIKAVETLNGDPSF

-776 KMVRADG
+776 KMIRDDG
-783 WVGFDEAEI
+783 WVGFDKAEI
-792 IKVFNNNSKV
+792 IKVFNNNSKI
-802 KDVLIRNISKNS
+802 KDVLIRNLSKND
-814 EVISIKISDLYIDYV
+814 EVISIKINDLYMDYV
-829 QDINKEIIDGLKT
+829 IDENKEN
-842 KDLLKSV
+842 
-849 DDEYDDDDEEEEEEE
+849 EE
-864 NESDDEDE
+864 NEENE
-872 SDDDIDKYYDE
+872 EMKENDDDI
-883 ENDGD
+883 
-888 EEDDVLK
+888 LK
-895 KIAGPHTDLKILNQL
+895 RIAGAHTDLKILNQL

-932 SNEVLLQM
+932 SDEVLLQM

-967 NILYLTKLATCS
+967 NILHLTKLASCS

-1010 LSTNPKFM
+1010 LSTNPKFLD
-1018 EELNQTLHNFC
+1018 ELNQALHNFC
-1029 KERAVICSNEMKEIM
+1029 KERAITCASEMKDIV

-1065 FENNFLTPTG
+1065 FEDNFLTPSG

-1097 LSLTNIK
+1097 LSLTDIK

-1156 LDYSIDCESNL
+1156 LDYSIDCESTL

-1177 REVNGVLVPID
+1177 REVNGVMVPID
-1188 DKELMT
+1188 DKELMS
-1194 HYNIIDNRDNIL
+1194 HYNIIDNRDNLL

-1215 NQYLTIVSNAI
+1215 NQYFTIVSNSI
-1226 KLLKNNVTHTY
+1226 KLLKNNLSKESTLDFVTKLDFGQENKKNWHRLGT
-1237 ILTFL
+1237 

>member
-1 IMEYN
+1 MEYG

-13 ELSSISREKL
+13 DLNSISREKL
-23 ELVEAFYDKMK
+23 ELVEVFYDKMK
-34 DITNAN
+34 DTTNAN
-40 ALYIYA
+40 ALYLYA

-60 RVVVFGQQSMGK
+60 RLVVFGQQSMGK

-128 AIMINLN
+128 AIMVNLN
-135 ESIISKELE
+135 ESIIPKELE
-144 VEIAIPGGIYAT
+144 VEISIPGGIYAT

-203 PYNLREFIMK
+203 PYHLREFFMK
-213 PKPIGL
+213 PKPMGL
-219 GLQTKQCIVVG
+219 GLQNKQCIVVG

-244 KTLSELY
+244 KTLTELY
-251 NRVKKRGI
+251 DRVKKRGI
-259 NDNND
+259 MDHND

-272 ELFTIP
+272 ELFSIP
-278 IEQKEKNDFIA
+278 IEQKEKNDFLT

-310 NKFENDCSDSIKKE
+310 NKFENDCNDSIKKE
-324 LLDCFDVEKFKK
+324 LLDCFDVEKFKQ
-336 EVNNKF
+336 EVNSKF

-353 EIKLE
+353 EVKLE
-358 KKKAKSEFYSKKLE
+358 KKKSKMEFYNKKLE

-395 NIISNLLTGNYP
+395 NIVSNLLTGNYP

-422 GGTLLENLKDGHELA
+422 GGTLMENLKDGNELA
-437 IELFVKK
+437 VELFEKQGL
-444 NTYDQNFLNYLN
+444 YDENFLNYLN
-456 ECLTKYSNEHEM
+456 EYLYKYANENDLNKSISSESNY
-468 GKHMSSDFN
+468 D
-477 YNLNDGTGNKFTN
+477 
-490 GINGSSSSSS
+490 I
-500 SSSNSSSNINLS
+500 
-512 SNSTTNNIPHIGS
+512 NNI
-525 GHIGGG
+525 
-531 HIGSGH
+531 
-537 IGSGHIGSGHI
+537 
-548 GSSHMGGSH
+548 
-557 MGGSHM
+557 
-563 GSSHMGS
+563 
-570 GHIGYVNNVNPLN
+570 LN
-583 NVSNINNM
+583 NDLH
-591 NNVVVNNSNSNS
+591 NSNSN
-603 GGSTNLMNNNKMV
+603 
-616 NNNSMLLSSNN
+616 NNNSS
-627 MIHNNNNIM
+627 
-636 TSNNKIKKIKNKKDK
+636 
-651 LNNKMNKRMDTYF
+651 KRADTYDTL
-664 NNFNHTTTTL
+664 NDMEKKNF
-674 ATIKK
+674 
-679 KKKKKKKKSMDNGLT
+679 DNVPSLV
-694 EGKPVRFV
+694 EGQPVRFI
-702 LVKEESN
+702 LAKEESS
-709 MFGIIKN
+709 MFGVVQNTPTDAKS
-716 NNVIDPNGKNILVN
+716 KNILVSFYFRN
-730 FFFKSSNTT
+730 NNT
-739 EEQVQTKSVEKERL
+739 EEQVQIKSVEKDRL
-753 TPIQSVETLNAESSF
+753 TVIKAVETLNGDPSF

-776 KMVRADG
+776 KMIRDDG
-783 WVGFDEAEI
+783 WVGFDKAEI
-792 IKVFNNNSKV
+792 IKVFNNNSKI
-802 KDVLIRNISKNS
+802 KDVLIRNLSKND
-814 EVISIKISDLYIDYV
+814 EVISIKINDLYMDYV
-829 QDINKEIIDGLKT
+829 SDENKEN
-842 KDLLKSV
+842 
-849 DDEYDDDDEEEEEEE
+849 DENEE
-864 NESDDEDE
+864 NEEMKE
-872 SDDDIDKYYDE
+872 NDDDI
-883 ENDGD
+883 
-888 EEDDVLK
+888 LK
-895 KIAGPHTDLKILNQL
+895 RIAGPHTDLKILNQL

-932 SNEVLLQM
+932 SDEVLLQM

-967 NILYLTKLATCS
+967 NILHLTKLASCS

-1010 LSTNPKFM
+1010 LSTNPKFLD
-1018 EELNQTLHNFC
+1018 ELNQALHNFC
-1029 KERAVICSNEMKEIM
+1029 KERAISCASEMKDIV

-1065 FENNFLTPTG
+1065 FEDNFLTPSG

-1097 LSLTNIK
+1097 LSLTDIK

-1156 LDYSIDCESNL
+1156 LDYSIDCESTL

-1188 DKELMT
+1188 DKELMS
-1194 HYNIIDNRDNIL
+1194 HYNIIDNRDNLL

-1215 NQYLTIVSNAI
+1215 NQYFTIVANSI
-1226 KLLKNNVTHTY
+1226 KLLKNNLSKESTLDFVTKLDFGQEKKNWHRGGT
-1237 ILTFL
+1237 

>member
-1 IMEYN
+1 MEYG

-13 ELSSISREKL
+13 DLNSISREKL
-23 ELVEAFYDKMK
+23 ELVEVFYDKMK
-34 DITNAN
+34 DTTNAN
-40 ALYIYA
+40 ALYLYA

-60 RVVVFGQQSMGK
+60 RLVVFGQQSMGK

-128 AIMINLN
+128 AIMVNLS
-135 ESIISKELE
+135 ESIIPKELE
-144 VEIAIPGGIYAT
+144 VEISIPGGIYAT

-203 PYNLREFIMK
+203 PYHLREFFMK
-213 PKPIGL
+213 PKPMGL
-219 GLQTKQCIVVG
+219 GLQNKQCIVVG

-244 KTLSELY
+244 KTLTELY
-251 NRVKKRGI
+251 DRVKKRGI
-259 NDNND
+259 MDHND

-272 ELFTIP
+272 ELFSIP
-278 IEQKEKNDFIA
+278 IEQKEKNDFLT

-310 NKFENDCSDSIKKE
+310 NKFENDCNDSIKKE
-324 LLDCFDVEKFKK
+324 LLDCFDVEKFKQ
-336 EVNNKF
+336 EVNSKF

-353 EIKLE
+353 EVKLE
-358 KKKAKSEFYSKKLE
+358 KKKSKMEFYNKKLE

-395 NIISNLLTGNYP
+395 NIVSNLLTGNYP

-422 GGTLLENLKDGHELA
+422 GGTLMENLKDGNELA
-437 IELFVKK
+437 VELFEKQGL
-444 NTYDQNFLNYLN
+444 YDENFLNYLN
-456 ECLTKYSNEHEM
+456 EYLYKYANENDLNKSISSESNY
-468 GKHMSSDFN
+468 D
-477 YNLNDGTGNKFTN
+477 
-490 GINGSSSSSS
+490 I
-500 SSSNSSSNINLS
+500 
-512 SNSTTNNIPHIGS
+512 NNI
-525 GHIGGG
+525 
-531 HIGSGH
+531 
-537 IGSGHIGSGHI
+537 
-548 GSSHMGGSH
+548 
-557 MGGSHM
+557 
-563 GSSHMGS
+563 
-570 GHIGYVNNVNPLN
+570 LN
-583 NVSNINNM
+583 NDLH
-591 NNVVVNNSNSNS
+591 NSNSN
-603 GGSTNLMNNNKMV
+603 
-616 NNNSMLLSSNN
+616 
-627 MIHNNNNIM
+627 NNNI
-636 TSNNKIKKIKNKKDK
+636 IK
-651 LNNKMNKRMDTYF
+651 RADTYDTLNDMEKKNF
-664 NNFNHTTTTL
+664 DNNVPAL
-674 ATIKK
+674 V
-679 KKKKKKKKSMDNGLT
+679 
-694 EGKPVRFV
+694 EGQPVRFI
-702 LVKEESN
+702 LAKEESS
-709 MFGIIKN
+709 MFGVVQNTPTDAKS
-716 NNVIDPNGKNILVN
+716 KNILVSFYFRN
-730 FFFKSSNTT
+730 SNT
-739 EEQVQTKSVEKERL
+739 EEQVQIKSVEKDRL
-753 TPIQSVETLNAESSF
+753 TVIKAVETLNGDPSF

-776 KMVRADG
+776 KMIRDDG
-783 WVGFDEAEI
+783 WVGFDKAEI
-792 IKVFNNNSKV
+792 IKVFNNNSKI
-802 KDVLIRNISKNS
+802 KDVLIRNLSKND
-814 EVISIKISDLYIDYV
+814 EVISIKINDLYMDYV
-829 QDINKEIIDGLKT
+829 IDENKEN
-842 KDLLKSV
+842 
-849 DDEYDDDDEEEEEEE
+849 EE
-864 NESDDEDE
+864 NEENE
-872 SDDDIDKYYDE
+872 EMKENDDDI
-883 ENDGD
+883 
-888 EEDDVLK
+888 LK
-895 KIAGPHTDLKILNQL
+895 RIAGPHTDLKILNQL

-932 SNEVLLQM
+932 SDEVLLQM

-967 NILYLTKLATCS
+967 NILHLTKLASCS

-1010 LSTNPKFM
+1010 LSTNPKFLD
-1018 EELNQTLHNFC
+1018 ELNQALHNFC
-1029 KERAVICSNEMKEIM
+1029 KERAISCASEMKDIV

-1065 FENNFLTPTG
+1065 FEDNFLTPSG

-1097 LSLTNIK
+1097 LSLTDIK

-1156 LDYSIDCESNL
+1156 LDYSIDCESTL

-1188 DKELMT
+1188 DKELMS
-1194 HYNIIDNRDNIL
+1194 HYNIIDNRDNLL

-1215 NQYLTIVSNAI
+1215 NQYLTIVANSI
-1226 KLLKNNVTHTY
+1226 KLLKNNLSKESTLDFVTKLDFGQENKKNWHRGGT
-1237 ILTFL
+1237 